1 MESKAERF
9 RRIRALFD
17 GASALPVEQRAAYIR
32 EQSAG
37 DAAMELE
44 VGKLLASVESAK
56 QDGFLDEP
64 AWKRAPVAALIE
76 TGTWFGPYR
85 MVRRLSEGGMGAV
98 YLVARADDAYQRQA
112 ALKLIRPDC
121 LTESLVRRFH
131 QERQILAQLDHPN
144 IARIVD
150 GGTTSAGL
158 PYFVMDYIDG
168 QHLHKFCLLRR
179 LNVETRLRL
188 FATVCRAVEYL
199 HLNRIVHRDLKPANI
214 LVTKDGVVKLVDF
227 GIAKL
232 LAEDP
237 DLTRTAP
244 LLTPGYASPEQL
256 RNEPCGPA
264 SDVYSLG
271 VVLYELL
278 TGVRPASSMAP
289 SEAAGT
295 NPQHVTPE
303 NPTQLRR
310 RLSGDLDTILLMA
323 LRQEPVRRYPD
334 AGAFAADVERH
345 LTGQPVAAQRDTIAY
360 RGGKFLRRNW
370 IASAASVLVVAA
382 SGWAINERVERVRLQ
397 KRVDELEDLTGSEVT
412 LAESRLRGEPPIP
425 LLVRLAAVYKD
436 SFGESLRLLP
446 GWTPRRDELLGRA
459 EAFLSSVGLA
469 RGNALNR
476 EIAAGYVLL
485 ADLRGYPRQPNL
497 GDKAG
502 ALRLYEKAKRL
513 SDDAALLR
521 VIAEHETAVSM
532 Q

>member
-9 RRIRALFD
+9 RRIRAVFD
-17 GASALPVEQRAAYIR
+17 GASALPVEQRAAYVR
-32 EQSAG
+32 EHSAG
-37 DAAMELE
+37 DGAMELE
-44 VGKLLASVESAK
+44 VGKLLAAVESAK
-56 QDGFLDEP
+56 QDGFLAEP
-64 AWKRAPVAALIE
+64 AWQRPPVAAPLE

-121 LTESLVRRFH
+121 LTEGLVRRFH

-168 QHLHKFCLLRR
+168 QHLHKFCLQRR
-179 LNVETRLRL
+179 LNVETRLQL
-188 FATVCRAVEYL
+188 FAVVCRAVAYL
-199 HLNRIVHRDLKPANI
+199 HANRIVHRDLKPANI
-214 LVTKDGVVKLVDF
+214 LVTNEGQVKLVDF

-237 DLTRTAP
+237 EITRTAP

-278 TGVRPASSMAP
+278 TGVRPASSVPP
-289 SEAAGT
+289 SQAAGT
-295 NPQHVTPE
+295 NAQHVTPE
-303 NPTQLRR
+303 NPSQLRR
-310 RLSGDLDTILLMA
+310 RLVGDLDTMLLMA
-323 LRQEPVRRYPD
+323 LRPEPERRYPE

-345 LTGQPVAAQRDTIAY
+345 LLGQPVAARGDTIAY

-370 IASAASVLVVAA
+370 LVSAVSVFGVAA
-382 SGWAINERVERVRLQ
+382 SGLAVNERVKNVRLRRQ
-397 KRVDELEDLTGSEVT
+397 VDELENSIGSQVAS
-412 LAESRLRGEPPIP
+412 AERRLQSEPPIP
-425 LLVRLAAVYKD
+425 LLVRLAAVYRE
-436 SFGESLRLLP
+436 SFTESLRLVP
-446 GWTPRRDELLGRA
+446 GWTARRDELVGRA
-459 EAFLSSVGLA
+459 EAFLAKVGLLMGGA
-469 RGNALNR
+469 FSR
-476 EIAAGYVLL
+476 EIAAGYILL

-502 ALRLYEKAKRL
+502 ALRLYAKAKGL
-513 SDDAALLR
+513 TDDLDLLR
-521 VIAEHETAVSM
+521 VIAEHETATSM

>member
-9 RRIRALFD
+9 RRVRALFD
-17 GASALPVEQRAAYIR
+17 GASALPVEQRAAYVR

-37 DAAMELE
+37 DAALELE

-56 QDGFLDEP
+56 QDGFLVEP
-64 AWKRAPVAALIE
+64 AWQRPPVAAPIE

-98 YLVARADDAYQRQA
+98 YLVSRADDAYQRQA
-112 ALKLIRPDC
+112 ALKLIRSDC
-121 LTESLVRRFH
+121 VSESLVRRFH

-150 GGTTSAGL
+150 GGTTTAGL

-168 QHLHKFCLLRR
+168 QHLHKFCLARR
-179 LNVETRLRL
+179 LNVETRLQL

-199 HLNRIVHRDLKPANI
+199 HANRIVHRDLKPANI
-214 LVTKDGVVKLVDF
+214 LVTNQGVVKLVDF

-237 DLTRTAP
+237 EITRTAP

-278 TGVRPASSMAP
+278 TGVRPVALMAASQ
-289 SEAAGT
+289 AAGT
-295 NPQHVTPE
+295 NAQHVTPE
-303 NPTQLRR
+303 NASQLRR
-310 RLSGDLDTILLMA
+310 RLAGDLDTILLMA
-323 LRQEPVRRYPD
+323 LRQEPERRYTD

-345 LTGQPVAAQRDTIAY
+345 LVGQPVAAQRDTIAY

-370 IASAASVLVVAA
+370 IASVASVWVVAA
-382 SGWAINERVERVRLQ
+382 SGWAIN
-397 KRVDELEDLTGSEVT
+397 
-412 LAESRLRGEPPIP
+412 SRLEVVQLRKQVDVLENRTAVEIASAERRLLSEPPIP
-425 LLVRLAAVYKD
+425 ILARLAAVYKE
-436 SFGESLRLLP
+436 SFEESLRLLP

-459 EAFLSSVGLA
+459 EAFLVGVGQA
-469 RGNALNR
+469 TGNALNR
-476 EIAAGYVLL
+476 EIAAGYILL

-497 GDKAG
+497 GDKQG

-513 SDDAALLR
+513 TEDLDLQR
-521 VIAEHETAVSM
+521 VIAEHETATSM